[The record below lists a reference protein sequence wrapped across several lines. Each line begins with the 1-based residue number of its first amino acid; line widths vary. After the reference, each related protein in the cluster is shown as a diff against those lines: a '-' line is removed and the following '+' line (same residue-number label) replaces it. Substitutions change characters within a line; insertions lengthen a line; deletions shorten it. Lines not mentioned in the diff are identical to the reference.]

1 MLAVGSVHGGL
12 KMGIVLWTLVGIFLT
27 LAWSTWSMSRSFFGK
42 GRLRGIRECVQE
54 MRKGMVVQL
63 GYEDEKFPDDLQK
76 ALSVVDA
83 LLDRPPL
90 NSRSDIDK
98 IHPQLWTLGRTL
110 AEACWLKGHDAGMR
124 RRAPAEGKIRID
136 LSLVELLQ
144 LGSLAN
150 LGFQSMM
157 PNARLLDI
165 RRFSGK
171 DDAVEATRA
180 LSRLEAALPKNH
192 RPDLLRHADNRMQL
206 IDNWWVRSSK
216 RAIA

>member
-1 MLAVGSVHGGL
+1 
-12 KMGIVLWTLVGIFLT
+12 
-27 LAWSTWSMSRSFFGK
+27 
-42 GRLRGIRECVQE
+42 
-54 MRKGMVVQL
+54 
-63 GYEDEKFPDDLQK
+63 
-76 ALSVVDA
+76 
-83 LLDRPPL
+83 
-90 NSRSDIDK
+90 
-98 IHPQLWTLGRTL
+98 
-110 AEACWLKGHDAGMR
+110 MR

-180 LSRLEAALPKNH
+180 LSRLEAAIPRDH

-206 IDNWWVRSSK
+206 IDNWWARPSK

>member
-12 KMGIVLWTLVGIFLT
+12 TMDILLWILVGIFLT
-27 LAWSTWSMSRSFFGK
+27 LAWSTWFMSRSFFGK
-42 GRLRGIRECVQE
+42 GRLRGIRECLLD

-76 ALSVVDA
+76 ALSAVEA
-83 LLDRPPL
+83 LLDRPPS
-90 NSRSDIDK
+90 NTRSDIDK

-124 RRAPAEGKIRID
+124 RKAPAEGKIRID
-136 LSLVELLQ
+136 LSVIELLQ

-180 LSRLEAALPKNH
+180 LSRVEAAIPKEH

-206 IDNWWVRSSK
+206 IDSWWIPTSE